1 MSFRSILDKYRS
13 EATSERDKGTKFEE
27 LISRYL
33 MTDEVYAQKLEW
45 VKLWND
51 FPQRMQFGI

>member
-1 MSFRSILDKYRS
+1 MSFRSILDKYRF

-45 VKLWND
+45 VKA
-51 FPQRMQFGI
+51 ME